1 VVGCLRLTAYS
12 LTTGEKLAIDFKQ
25 KSKLSSRIPNASI
38 ADIVFLL
45 LIFFMTVTVFKEYQG
60 LRVKLPP
67 AKATQKIE
75 KKRDITYIWI
85 DRENR
90 VNIDDMIISMI
101 EITPIMSEKMRENPA
116 LIVSIRADE
125 RAKYGQV
132 ARLMESLKEA
142 NSLRINFATLT
153 EG

>member
-1 VVGCLRLTAYS
+1 MAVG
-12 LTTGEKLAIDFKQ
+12 FKQ
-25 KSKLSSRIPNASI
+25 KSKLSSEIPNASI

-60 LRVKLPP
+60 LRVQLPP

-75 KKRDITYIWI
+75 AKRDICYIWI
-85 DRENR
+85 DRENKI
-90 VNIDDMIISMI
+90 NIDDVLISTAEI
-101 EITPIMSEKMRENPA
+101 EPIMTEKMRDNPY

-125 RAKYGQV
+125 KARYGQV
-132 ARLMESLKEA
+132 AMLMESLKKA
-142 NSLRINFATLT
+142 NALRINFATLV

>member
-1 VVGCLRLTAYS
+1 M
-12 LTTGEKLAIDFKQ
+12 AIGFKQ
-25 KSKLSSRIPNASI
+25 KAKLSSQIPNSSI

-60 LRVKLPP
+60 LRVQLPT

-75 KKRDITYIWI
+75 AKRDITYIWI

-90 VNIDDMIISMI
+90 LNIDDMIISYA
-101 EITPIMSEKMRENPA
+101 EVTPIMSGKMIDNPA

-125 RAKYGQV
+125 KAKYGRV
-132 ARLMESLKEA
+132 AMVMESLKDA
-142 NSLRINFATLT
+142 NALRINFATLS

>member
-1 VVGCLRLTAYS
+1 M
-12 LTTGEKLAIDFKQ
+12 AIGFKQ
-25 KSKLSSRIPNASI
+25 KAKLSSQIPNSSI

-60 LRVKLPP
+60 LRVQLPA
-67 AKATQKIE
+67 AKETQAIE
-75 KKRDITYIWI
+75 AKRDITYIWI

-90 VNIDDMIISMI
+90 LNIDDMMISYA
-101 EITPIMSEKMRENPA
+101 EVQPIMSGKMIENPA

-125 RAKYGQV
+125 KAKYGRV
-132 ARLMESLKEA
+132 AMVMESLKEA
-142 NSLRINFATLT
+142 NALRINFATLS

>member
-1 VVGCLRLTAYS
+1 
-12 LTTGEKLAIDFKQ
+12 LAIGFKQ
-25 KSKLSSRIPNASI
+25 KAKLSSQIPNSSI

-60 LRVKLPP
+60 LRVQLPT

-75 KKRDITYIWI
+75 AKRDITYIWI

-90 VNIDDMIISMI
+90 LNIDDMIISYA
-101 EITPIMSEKMRENPA
+101 EVTPIMSGKMIDNPA

-125 RAKYGQV
+125 KAKYGRV
-132 ARLMESLKEA
+132 AMVMESLKDA
-142 NSLRINFATLT
+142 NALRINFATLS

>member
-1 VVGCLRLTAYS
+1 
-12 LTTGEKLAIDFKQ
+12 LAIGFKQ
-25 KSKLSSRIPNASI
+25 KSKLSSAIPNSSV

-60 LRVKLPP
+60 LRVQLPQ

-75 KKRDITYIWI
+75 AKRDISYIWI

-90 VNIDDMIISMI
+90 LNIDDMLISYAEVAPVMAD
-101 EITPIMSEKMRENPA
+101 KMLTNPA
-116 LIVSIRADE
+116 LIVSIRADSKS
-125 RAKYGQV
+125 KYGRV
-132 ARLMESLKEA
+132 AMVMESLKEA
-142 NSLRINFATLT
+142 NALRVNFATIS

>member
-1 VVGCLRLTAYS
+1 MAVG
-12 LTTGEKLAIDFKQ
+12 FKQ
-25 KSKLSSRIPNASI
+25 KAKLSSEIPNSSL

-60 LRVKLPP
+60 LKVQLPP

-75 KKRDITYIWI
+75 VKRDVTYIWI
-85 DRENR
+85 DREHR
-90 VNIDDMIISMI
+90 INIDDMLISPG
-101 EITPIMSEKMRENPA
+101 EIKPIMRRKMIENPA

-125 RAKYGQV
+125 SIRYGEV

-142 NSLRINFATLT
+142 EALRINFATLS

>member
-1 VVGCLRLTAYS
+1 MGIAVIPPMSEA
-12 LTTGEKLAIDFKQ
+12 KLAVGFKQ
-25 KSKLSSRIPNASI
+25 KSKLSSEIPSASI

-60 LRVKLPP
+60 LRVQLPT
-67 AKATQKIE
+67 AKSTQKIE
-75 KKRDITYIWI
+75 AKRDITYIWI

-90 VNIDDMIISMI
+90 LNIDDMIISMS
-101 EITPIMSEKMRENPA
+101 EVRPVMSDKMIENPA

-125 RAKYGQV
+125 RSKYGNV
-132 ARLMESLKEA
+132 AMLMEELKEA
-142 NSLRINFATLT
+142 NALRINFATLS

>member
-1 VVGCLRLTAYS
+1 MAVG
-12 LTTGEKLAIDFKQ
+12 FKQ
-25 KSKLSSRIPNASI
+25 KSKLSSEIPNSSL

-60 LRVKLPP
+60 LRVQLPM

-75 KKRDITYIWI
+75 ARRDISYIWL

-90 VNIDDMIISMI
+90 LNIDDVLLSMP
-101 EITPIMSEKMRENPA
+101 EVRPIMAEKMRENPA

-125 RAKYGQV
+125 RAKYGNV
-132 ARLMESLKEA
+132 ALLMEALKEA
-142 NSLRINFATLT
+142 NALRINFATIS
-153 EG
+153 ES

>member
-1 VVGCLRLTAYS
+1 MAVG
-12 LTTGEKLAIDFKQ
+12 FKQ
-25 KSKLSSRIPNASI
+25 KSKLSSKITDSSI

-60 LRVKLPP
+60 LRIQLPP

-75 KKRDITYIWI
+75 AKRDITYIWI
-85 DRENR
+85 DRDNR
-90 VNIDDMIISMI
+90 ISIDDVIVSMA
-101 EITPIMSEKMRENPA
+101 EVNPIMSLKMRENPA
-116 LIVSIRADE
+116 VIVSIRADE
-125 RAKYGQV
+125 KAKYGQV

-142 NSLRINFATLT
+142 NALRINFATLS

>member
-1 VVGCLRLTAYS
+1 MSEA
-12 LTTGEKLAIDFKQ
+12 KLAVGFKQ
-25 KSKLSSRIPNASI
+25 KSKLSSEIPNSSL

-60 LRVKLPP
+60 LRVQLPT
-67 AKATQKIE
+67 AKSTQKIE
-75 KKRDITYIWI
+75 AKRDITYIWI

-90 VNIDDMIISMI
+90 LNIDDMIISMG
-101 EITPIMSEKMRENPA
+101 EVRPVMRDKMIENPA

-125 RAKYGQV
+125 KSKYGNV
-132 ARLMESLKEA
+132 ARLMEELKEA
-142 NSLRINFATLT
+142 NALRINFATLS

>member
-1 VVGCLRLTAYS
+1 MAVG
-12 LTTGEKLAIDFKQ
+12 FKQ
-25 KSKLSSRIPNASI
+25 KSKLSSEIPSSSI

-60 LRVKLPP
+60 LKVQLPT

-75 KKRDITYIWI
+75 AKREISYIWV

-90 VNIDDMIISMI
+90 LNIDDMIISMG
-101 EITPIMSEKMRENPA
+101 EVRPIMRDKMFQNPA

-125 RAKYGQV
+125 KSKYGNV
-132 ARLMESLKEA
+132 AILMEELKEA
-142 NSLRINFATLT
+142 NALRINFATLS

>member
-1 VVGCLRLTAYS
+1 MAVG
-12 LTTGEKLAIDFKQ
+12 FKQ
-25 KSKLSSRIPNASI
+25 KSKLSSEIPSASI

-60 LRVKLPP
+60 LRVQLPT
-67 AKATQKIE
+67 AKSTQKIE
-75 KKRDITYIWI
+75 AKRDITYIWI

-90 VNIDDMIISMI
+90 LNIDDMIISMS
-101 EITPIMSEKMRENPA
+101 EVRPVMSDKMIENPA

-125 RAKYGQV
+125 RSKYGNV
-132 ARLMESLKEA
+132 AMLMEELKEA
-142 NSLRINFATLT
+142 NALRINFATLS

>member
-1 VVGCLRLTAYS
+1 MAVG
-12 LTTGEKLAIDFKQ
+12 FKQ
-25 KSKLSSRIPNASI
+25 KSKLSSQIPNSSI

-60 LRVKLPP
+60 LRIQLPL

-75 KKRDITYIWI
+75 AKRDITYIWI

-90 VNIDDMIISMI
+90 LNIDDMMISYG
-101 EITPIMSEKMRENPA
+101 EVTPIMADKILENPA
-116 LIVSIRADE
+116 LIVSIRADKS
-125 RAKYGQV
+125 AKYGNV
-132 ARLMESLKEA
+132 ARVMESLKEA
-142 NSLRINFATLT
+142 NALRINFATLT